1 MKKSI
6 EHCKFYGKNL
16 ERFLKTDRVATEAR
30 NSGVMYQPLGS
41 IYLMVPFNFPFWLT
55 FKSGVPMLA
64 AGNTVLMRGSGKILY
79 IYIFLNILEVFIY
92 FIYEFI

>member
-79 IYIFLNILEVFIY
+79 IYTFF
-92 FIYEFI
+92 